1 MDPQFFRRKR
11 EAEQRIEKDSESR
24 HTTLEVHQIEQ
35 EVARQEPATLR
46 SKTGLEDPA
55 AAPQR
60 TGWLILAAV
69 VAIAIVV
76 VLVLLLSGGG
86 A

>member
-11 EAEQRIEKDSESR
+11 EAEQRIEKDSELR
-24 HTTLEVHQIEQ
+24 HTTLEVHHIEQ
-35 EVARQEPATLR
+35 ETARKEPATLR
-46 SKTGLEDPA
+46 PKTGLEDPV

-76 VLVLLLSGGG
+76 VLVLVLSGGG
-86 A
+86 V